1 MKKIISVMAFIA
13 AFSAAVFA
21 GLTFS
26 DSMEENFFVV
36 PDFTVSDANNSFEL
50 NSDNT
55 DNVYQQIVVANWG
68 TRQMTEAVASE
79 LFSLRDRV
87 DYLVVQQANSSALL
101 AVAVFLLGVITLLIA
116 LNNFQGRRLV
126 AKPESEPA
134 QDPPKFEI

>member
-134 QDPPKFEI
+134 QDPPEFKI

>member
-134 QDPPKFEI
+134 QDSPKFEI

>member
-1 MKKIISVMAFIA
+1 MAFIA

-134 QDPPKFEI
+134 QDPPEFKI